1 MLDETKLFDF
11 VKIMFTKPQTYA
23 KIKQHNKKRHH
34 FMINRFMSIKYP
46 SNAQLFNFNGINGA
60 NVVDSWSV
68 VASRFKSVPGW
79 FYTKTKK
86 SKKNE
91 VDKYNPSEEAVEIFM
106 SKNEIGNREF
116 SELKEFAKEALFA
129 DLQKIESQI
138 DVYKSKSR

>member
-11 VKIMFTKPQTYA
+11 VKIMFTKPTHYK

-46 SNAQLFNFNGINGA
+46 SNAQMFNINGINGG
-60 NVVDSWSV
+60 NVVDSWSM
-68 VASRFKSVPGW
+68 VASRFKSVPRW

-86 SKKNE
+86 AKKN
-91 VDKYNPSEEAVEIFM
+91 VTDKYNPSDRAIELYM

-116 SELKEFAKEALFA
+116 EELKLFAKEQLFA
-129 DLQKIESQI
+129 DLKKIEEQI
-138 DVYKSKSR
+138 DVYNK

>member
-11 VKIMFTKPQTYA
+11 VKIMFTKPAHYK

-46 SNAQLFNFNGINGA
+46 ANAQMFNINGINGA
-60 NVVDSWSV
+60 NVVDSWSM
-68 VASRFKSVPGW
+68 VASRFKSVPRW

-86 SKKNE
+86 SKKN
-91 VDKYNPSEEAVEIFM
+91 VTDKYNPSDRAVELYM

-116 SELKEFAKEALFA
+116 NELKLFAKDQLFT
-129 DLQKIESQI
+129 DLKKIEEQI
-138 DVYKSKSR
+138 DVYNN